1 VRTELRSALVLLLL
15 LTLVTGV
22 AYPLLITGV
31 ARLVFP
37 HQAEGSLIQVGGHA
51 VGSHLIGQTFDE
63 PKYFWGRL
71 SATGPVPYN
80 AASSSGSNYGPLN
93 PALFDAARARI
104 TALKQADPTA
114 TGPVPVDLVTA
125 SGSGLDPHISPAA
138 AEYQV
143 ARVAKARALTP
154 DQVGALVRAHTARRT
169 WGVLGEPVVNVL
181 ELNLDLD
188 AQFGNATSRAGG
200 AQR

>member
-1 VRTELRSALVLLLL
+1 MRTEFRPAIMMLIG

-22 AYPLLITGV
+22 AYPLLVTGISRV
-31 ARLVFP
+31 AFP
-37 HQAEGSLIQVGGHA
+37 LQAEGSLIRVNGRA
-51 VGSHLIGQTFDE
+51 VGSSLIGQTFDE
-63 PKYFWGRL
+63 PQYFWGRL

-80 AASSSGSNYGPLN
+80 AAASSGSNYGPLN

-104 TALKQADPTA
+104 AALKQADSSA
-114 TGPVPVDLVTA
+114 AGPVPVDLVTA

-143 ARVAKARALTP
+143 ARVARARGLSA
-154 DQVGALVRAHTARRT
+154 DQVRDLVHAHTAGRT

-181 ELNLDLD
+181 ELNLDLNRR
-188 AQFGNATSRAGG
+188 FGGATPNAGG
-200 AQR
+200 TAR